1 MKRKFFSSLLMMVFA
16 VASVG
21 MFVSCKDYDD
31 DIQKVNTDVSNLAG
45 DLQTVKADLE
55 QQLTDAKS
63 GYDTQI
69 SQINEALKDNDADK
83 DALNAK
89 IDELTVDYQA
99 QIAALQSQI
108 NLAQEAIDAAQA
120 DRIQEA
126 LEGYAALTGDVEKFK
141 EDVDGRVGVVEKSIA
156 TQQAAI
162 DAFKQAIADAG
173 YTDVPGLLEAIN
185 TAENTL
191 ADVSSQLGSISGD
204 VTELEE
210 LMAKANED
218 VDAINAEL
226 VTLRAYIDNI
236 LRGLVFA
243 PDFYYGGI
251 EAMEAP
257 VVYYTPVI
265 LANNSTESNPT
276 ADGETCGLSEEG
288 ETYLT
293 PSVVAYYHMNPSYFD
308 VKKINKIGVVS
319 DDKDYV
325 AVGGTRAAASAPGV
339 QKFDKADNG
348 LLAVTLDLDG
358 DKISTSADK
367 VSVLAIQAYVQ
378 GEDATA
384 DSVVTSD
391 YAAVAQSKITDIVI
405 ANNKIADDP
414 RGMCSAPGDNDDFHV
429 YTWAKLAIQDMDH
442 VLPLTYNSE
451 EGVDLM
457 DVVAAHAKRNAH
469 TATQV
474 NETVLEDVSKYGL
487 KWKFDLSHFTS
498 GSNKTSESLHARLNG
513 SVITACS
520 VDADGN
526 RKDGVADRSAL
537 GRTPMVRVTLC
548 DTTKADE
555 PVVAVGFIKF
565 QIVEEGAVNNDKV
578 IVFDNPDGT
587 DLSCDGYERKLTWA
601 EIEDKVL
608 SELNMSKAEFETN
621 YKVELLSGD
630 FCKLY
635 QRTSEGEIYA
645 SEDFGTIQQHV
656 DAEHFETSTLEW
668 IVTGDEMYSVVW
680 DNENYAYLTDKTMET
695 GVRFVSQNTATADV
709 YVFFNTGAI
718 HTPKATW
725 ADANKIKEYWAAE
738 NGELGSGY
746 QEIHNNVEVY
756 GQNNADDEFIN
767 DIYTTLAGNK
777 LTLDVT
783 GVDPEGSFAN
793 DNLTFDFQ
801 FANNDET
808 NYPTLVGQSGKEY
821 HMTVSPDGKTLL
833 AYVNSMV
840 DAEPIATI
848 DGSVITY
855 FGKYD
860 VNTYVTR
867 FLGKDYLVEDYAYD
881 ILNAA
886 SHLDLAKTASAT
898 VVVYAENGCGM
909 KLPIDN
915 FKFDV
920 KFLRPIDAVGA
931 EGVTFTDAVD
941 GGNKADMYE
950 LINFTDWR
958 APENKWQTAYIGYYG
973 IVAIEPVSSEITTNL
988 NGGELGKTKLS
999 DVTEMLKFTHVT
1011 NDPSW
1016 SVSHGG
1022 VNFGYL
1028 YYENNGQNVSDF
1040 TIRVPLKI
1048 TYHWGQITTVTTDI
1062 TVKKTIANQPARR

>member
-31 DIQKVNTDVSNLAG
+31 DIQKVNSDVQSLTG
-45 DLQTVKADLE
+45 DLQDVKADLE
-55 QQLTDAKS
+55 QQLTDATS
-63 GYDTQI
+63 AYDTQL
-69 SQINEALKDNDADK
+69 SQINDALKDNDADK
-83 DALNAK
+83 EALNDKIAEITTDYLAK
-89 IDELTVDYQA
+89 ISALQA
-99 QIAALQSQI
+99 QIE
-108 NLAQEAIDAAQA
+108 LAQEAINAAQA

-141 EDVDGRVGVVEKSIA
+141 EDVEGRVGTVEKSIA

-162 DAFKQAIADAG
+162 DAFKQAVADAG

-185 TAENTL
+185 TAESTL
-191 ADVSSQLGSISGD
+191 ADVSSKLGTINGD
-204 VTELEE
+204 VDELEE
-210 LMAKANED
+210 LMAQANED
-218 VDAINAEL
+218 VDAINAQL
-226 VTLRAYIDNI
+226 VTLRAYIDSI

-265 LANNSTESNPT
+265 LANNSTEENPT
-276 ADGETCGLSEEG
+276 ADGETCGLSDKG

-293 PSVVAYYHMNPSYFD
+293 PSVVAYYHMNPSYYD

-325 AVGGTRAAASAPGV
+325 AVGGTRAAASAPAV
-339 QKFDKADNG
+339 QKFAKADNG

-358 DKISTSADK
+358 DKISTSADE

-378 GEDATA
+378 ADGATED
-384 DSVVTSD
+384 SIVTSD

-405 ANNKIADDP
+405 ANNEIADDP
-414 RGMCSAPGDNDDFHV
+414 RGMCSLGTTLDTRKFHV

-442 VLPLTYNSE
+442 VLPLIYNSE
-451 EGVDLM
+451 EGIDLM

-469 TATQV
+469 TAAQV

-520 VDADGN
+520 VDANGD
-526 RKDGVADRSAL
+526 RKEGVADRSAL

-555 PVVAVGFIKF
+555 PIVAVGFIKF
-565 QIVEEGAVNNDKV
+565 QIVEDYEKADKV

-587 DLSCDGYERKLTWA
+587 DLDCDGYSRKLTWA

-608 SELNMSKAEFETN
+608 SELNMSKAEFEAN

-635 QRTSEGEIYA
+635 QRNSEGRVYA
-645 SEDFGTIQQHV
+645 SDDWGTIEQHV
-656 DAEHFETSTLEW
+656 DVEHFETSTLEW
-668 IVTGDEMYSVVW
+668 KLTAAEMYGEVW
-680 DNENYAYLTDKTMET
+680 DDEAYAYLTDETMET
-695 GVRFVSQNTATADV
+695 GVRFISQNPATSDV
-709 YVFFNTGAI
+709 YVFFNTGTI

-738 NGELGSGY
+738 NGALGSGY

-767 DIYTTLAGNK
+767 DIYNTLVNNK
-777 LTLDVT
+777 LALDIT

-801 FANNDET
+801 FATNDET

-821 HMTVSPDGKTLL
+821 HMTVSTDGKTLL

-848 DGSVITY
+848 NGSVITY

-860 VNTYVTR
+860 VDTYVR
-867 FLGKDYLVEDYAYD
+867 RYLGHDYLVEDYAYD
-881 ILNAA
+881 ILNAV
-886 SHLDLAKTASAT
+886 SHDELAKTASAT
-898 VVVYAENGCGM
+898 IVVYAENGCGM

-915 FKFDV
+915 YKFDV

-931 EGVTFTDAVD
+931 EGVTFTDAID
-941 GGNKADMYE
+941 GGNKVDMYD
-950 LINFTDWR
+950 LVNFEDWR
-958 APENKWQTAYIGYYG
+958 DVKWITSYIGYYG
-973 IVAIEPVSSEITTNL
+973 IVAIEPVTSEITTTL
-988 NGGELGKTKLS
+988 NGGTLGTTKLS
-999 DVTEMLKFTHVT
+999 DVTSMLKFTHVT

-1016 SVSHGG
+1016 NKTHGG

-1028 YYENNGQNVSDF
+1028 YYENNGQVVDQF
-1040 TIRVPLKI
+1040 QIRVPLKI

-1062 TVKKTIANQPARR
+1062 TVQKTIANQPARR